1 MLIIIKY
8 FFVQKVILIKWYAYL
23 YYEQCSTE

>member
-8 FFVQKVILIKWYAYL
+8 FFVQKVILIKWY
-23 YYEQCSTE
+23 S